1 MFSEQSSL
9 KRVLSDHKVK
19 GLQEQDIHRPPALRS
34 DSGDPG
40 SHGQQDLEQRKSS
53 LSKDEEPAVGM
64 TIALGDTQADRDK
77 HEELDTSET
86 PMEPV
91 QNEPG
96 PKTTTKI
103 LPQATQK
110 ETTLPPLEPSPTQNG
125 FIPSDNKDL
134 NYSVPRI
141 ENLLSSFATSTQMP
155 LGSHNEESYGKR
167 LRNNLSMFQM
177 YNQLPEHIAR
187 DSNGVKPPMEANHVV
202 AGEKATE
209 RKRLVKKYGWY
220 SEHLVRD
227 TLDQELLEVCTTLGQ
242 GSLGIVEEVRRKD
255 TQLPTLVRK
264 RIIVPFR
271 RRQTILKIIQDEAM
285 ILKSLMHPHIVKF
298 VGSYE
303 ERNRNK
309 HFYCL
314 LMSPVG
320 DNELRDFLE
329 IYSEQKPRS
338 RLRIKWEVWLCNWF
352 LCLASAL
359 KYMHER
365 GIRHQDIKPSNIIH
379 RGARIFFTDF
389 SSSAAFDVGHTTST
403 ENPSRSSPMYAAPEI
418 TNRSSGVGGLVRH
431 GRSSDIFALG
441 CVFCDMLNAWK
452 GRSCAEFHDYLSSG
466 GDGTNNK
473 DHPARLVLYS
483 MKVPLIRK
491 RFSTVALFDQFILPM
506 LAIDRLERPTAARTL
521 LTIRL
526 LPQWRGFQCSCIVS
540 QLKKKP
546 LLLSAYYISNSDTS
560 TKSEDSF
567 VNKRKKA
574 IRHVRKEPDVLR
586 DVHSSKESESDSDS
600 ESSSDSSNSE
610 GEGLEPQPSRRSQST
625 KKKKQ
630 QQQKKSKARKR
641 SQVRSDSEESDSNTD
656 SERHSKKK
664 TKQRKKSVGSKQ
676 AYESSDSE
684 ESDTSTDR
692 KQAQEE
698 NADDKEKTGARQF
711 R

>member
-1 MFSEQSSL
+1 
-9 KRVLSDHKVK
+9 
-19 GLQEQDIHRPPALRS
+19 
-34 DSGDPG
+34 
-40 SHGQQDLEQRKSS
+40 
-53 LSKDEEPAVGM
+53 M
-64 TIALGDTQADRDK
+64 TIAHGDTQADRDE
-77 HEELDTSET
+77 HEEFDTSET

-91 QNEPG
+91 QNEHG
-96 PKTTTKI
+96 PKTTTKT
-103 LPQATQK
+103 LPQVTEK
-110 ETTLPPLEPSPTQNG
+110 ETTPPPWETPSTRNG
-125 FIPSDNKDL
+125 VIPSDSKDL
-134 NYSVPRI
+134 NNHSTINYSVSDI
-141 ENLLSSFATSTQMP
+141 AKLLNSFATFAQIP
-155 LGSHNEESYGKR
+155 LGSHKEEEHVKR
-167 LRNNLSMFQM
+167 LQNVRSLFQA
-177 YNQLPEHIAR
+177 YNQSSEHIAR
-187 DSNGVKPPMEANHVV
+187 DSNGVKPPMEANHEV
-202 AGEKATE
+202 AGEVATE
-209 RKRLVKKYGWY
+209 RKRLVNKYGWY

-227 TLDQELLEVCTTLGQ
+227 TPDQELLEVCNTLGQ

-271 RRQTILKIIQDEAM
+271 RRQTILQIIQDEAK

-303 ERNRNK
+303 ERYRNK

-329 IYSEQKPRS
+329 IYSEQKSRS
-338 RLRIKWEVWLCNWF
+338 RQRIKWEKWLCNWF

-418 TNRSSGVGGLVRH
+418 TNRSSDVGGLVRH

-466 GDGTNNK
+466 VDGTKSK

-483 MKVPLIRK
+483 LKVPLIRK
-491 RFSTVALFDQFILPM
+491 RFSTAPLFDQFILPM
-506 LAIDRLERPTAARTL
+506 LAIDRLERPTAAQTL
-521 LTIRL
+521 LTIRS
-526 LPQWRGFQCSCIVS
+526 LPQWRGFQCSCIML
-540 QLKKKP
+540 QLKRKP
-546 LLLSAYYISNSDTS
+546 LLLSADYTSDSDISTTSD
-560 TKSEDSF
+560 DSF
-567 VNKRKKA
+567 ILKRKKA

-586 DVHSSKESESDSDS
+586 DVYSSEERESDSDS

-610 GEGLEPQPSRRSQST
+610 GEGLELKRSRRRNLT
-625 KKKKQ
+625 KKKKKKQ
-630 QQQKKSKARKR
+630 QKKGKATKR
-641 SQVRSDSEESDSNTD
+641 SQAR
-656 SERHSKKK
+656 
-664 TKQRKKSVGSKQ
+664 
-676 AYESSDSE
+676 SDSE
-684 ESDTSTDR
+684 ESDTSTDSERHFKKKTKQR
-692 KQAQEE
+692 KKSMGSKHAYESSDDEE
-698 NADDKEKTGARQF
+698 SGTSTDRERRLKKKMQMKKTKQVGDSSDSDESEPCWVEEEARKERRELAKLAATGAKGKHQ
-711 R
+711 